1 MRHAIISSLT
11 VFIIC
16 VLHACCVFSAGAE
29 IKSLITDD
37 GTPGQITADSLEYME
52 KEGLIVGKGDVLLTK
67 GNLSLSAKEASYNRN
82 TGAVEASGDINFEN
96 GEDTFT
102 GESGSFN
109 LNDQTGRITK
119 GHLFLKENHYYI
131 SGDLIEKNG
140 DNTYLIRDFRL
151 TNCDGTDPTWS
162 ITGSEVMV
170 SIEGYGKIKGAA
182 FRVCDIPI
190 LYLPYMIFPAKTKRQ
205 TGLLLPGP
213 GYSDRNGIE
222 LEIPF
227 FWAISDQMDAT
238 FYERFISRRGLM
250 QGIEFRYVSEGNS
263 EGTYLF
269 DILPDRVEK
278 KDMNNPEQSD
288 LSPFARTN
296 RTRYWL
302 RSRMDQRL
310 PAGIE
315 ARLDTDV
322 VSDQDYLK
330 EFGDGLF
337 GLEARPD
344 LAEVS
349 GRPVDEITSPF
360 RRSALRLSRYNDDY
374 SLQALASYYQRPEG
388 FLDDQTAQPLAGI
401 DLTVLPRPLFKLPLA
416 FSLDA
421 DFNYIWR
428 DLGQR
433 GHSFS
438 ITPVLTYPTRFGPY
452 LEFEPSISVT
462 KNMRWI
468 SNDPYNNNPL
478 SENVYQFQA
487 RLSTIMERIFD
498 VDWNHAKRLKHK
510 LVPSLLYEYRSQ
522 KDENGYSSWFDP
534 IDAVGKINRITLSI
548 DNLMDAKKQDSK
560 GNITYSQWA
569 DLNLT
574 QGYNLDESRLTP
586 LTGIFT
592 LMPSP
597 DLDLN
602 AEFHWDH
609 YKDEISFA
617 DLSLKFNISRSEG
630 RKDSY
635 EIDYVNLNEGN
646 KGLSYYLNINL
657 VHGFSAGSSLQ
668 RDMALGHNIENSY
681 WLEYMAQCWGTRL
694 TVERFDEESR
704 IMLTFRILG
713 LGGD

>member
-1 MRHAIISSLT
+1 MSALQS
-11 VFIIC
+11 
-16 VLHACCVFSAGAE
+16 CCLFAAGSE
-29 IKSLITDD
+29 IKSLITDN
-37 GTPGQITADSLEYME
+37 GTPGQITADTLEYME
-52 KEGLIVGKGDVLLTK
+52 KEGLIVGKGDVLITK

-82 TGAVEASGDINFEN
+82 TGAVEASGYISLDN

-102 GESGSFN
+102 GESGLFN
-109 LNDQTGRITK
+109 MNDQTGRISK
-119 GHLFLKENHYYI
+119 GRLFLKENNYYI
-131 SGDLIEKNG
+131 SGEVIEKSG
-140 DNTYLIRDFRL
+140 ENTYHISDFHL
-151 TNCDGTDPTWS
+151 TTCDGTDPTWS
-162 ITGSEVMV
+162 ITGSEVQIT
-170 SIEGYGKIKGAA
+170 IEGYGKIKGAA
-182 FRVCDIPI
+182 FRVREIPFI
-190 LYLPYMIFPAKTKRQ
+190 YLPYMIFPVKTKRQ
-205 TGLLLPGP
+205 TGLLLPGT
-213 GYSDRNGIE
+213 GYSDRNGME

-238 FYERFISRRGLM
+238 FYERLISRRGLM

-269 DILPDRVEK
+269 DILPDRVEE
-278 KDMNNPEQSD
+278 KDMNNPEQTD
-288 LSPFARTN
+288 LGPFARTN

-302 RSRMDQRL
+302 RSRTDQRL

-344 LAEVS
+344 LADVS
-349 GRPVDEITSPF
+349 GRPVDEITSPV
-360 RRSALRLSRYNDDY
+360 RRSALRLSRDKEGY

-388 FLDDQTAQPLAGI
+388 FVDDPTAQPLAGI
-401 DLTVLPRPLFKLPLA
+401 DLTVLPRHLFKLPLA
-416 FSLDA
+416 FSLDT
-421 DFNYIWR
+421 DLNYIWR

-452 LEFEPSISVT
+452 LEFEPSISIT

-468 SNDPYNNNPL
+468 IDDPYDNDYL

-498 VDWNHAKRLKHK
+498 VEWNQTKRLKHK
-510 LVPSLLYEYRSQ
+510 LVPSLLYEYRSH
-522 KDENGYSSWFDP
+522 KDEKGYTPWFDP
-534 IDAVGKINRITLSI
+534 IDAVGKINRITLSV
-548 DNLMDAKKQDSK
+548 DNFMDAKNQDSK

-569 DLNLT
+569 DMNIT

-586 LTGIFT
+586 LTGTLT
-592 LMPSP
+592 LMPFP
-597 DLDLN
+597 ELDLD

-617 DLSLKFNISRSEG
+617 DLSLDFNVNRSEG
-630 RKDSY
+630 RKDTY

-646 KGLSYYLNINL
+646 KGLSYYLNVNIA
-657 VHGFSAGSSLQ
+657 HGFSAGSSLQ
-668 RDMALGHNIENSY
+668 RDMDLGHNIQNSY
-681 WLEYMAQCWGTRL
+681 WLEYMAQCWGARL
-694 TVERFDEESR
+694 TVEKFDEESR